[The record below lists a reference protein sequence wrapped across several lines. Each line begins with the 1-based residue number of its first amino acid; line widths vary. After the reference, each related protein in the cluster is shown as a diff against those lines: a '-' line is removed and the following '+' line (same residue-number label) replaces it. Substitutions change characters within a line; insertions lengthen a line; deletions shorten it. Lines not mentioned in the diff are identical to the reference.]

1 MRRNLG
7 YVVTRIRGEEMTG
20 NFLKTA
26 IVAAVAM
33 GLLGGTAQAADLLTT
48 EPVEPVITSTQS
60 PWMIRLRAIGVI
72 PDEDATLSAGGA
84 VIPGANVSIDDAVVP
99 ELDITYFFSD
109 YFAAELIL
117 ATAPHTVF
125 GAGTVAGLG
134 ALADVWLLPPTLLAQ
149 FHLPLSDT
157 FKPYVGAGVNYTI
170 FYAVNNAPGV
180 TVDFE
185 NSFGW
190 ALQAGLDIMIDQHWG
205 VNFDVKKLFLNTD
218 VTVTTA
224 TGVVNADVDIDPWIV
239 GGGIV
244 YRF

>member
-1 MRRNLG
+1 
-7 YVVTRIRGEEMTG
+7 MTT
-20 NFLKTA
+20 NFIKTA

-33 GLLGGTAQAADLLTT
+33 GLVGGTAQAADLPTPAPA
-48 EPVEPVITSTQS
+48 EPIITSTQS

-84 VIPGANVSIDDAVVP
+84 VIAGANVSIDDAVVP
-99 ELDITYFFSD
+99 ELDITYFFND

-125 GAGTVAGLG
+125 GAGSVAGLG
-134 ALADVWLLPPTLLAQ
+134 ALADVWLLPPTLLLQ

-170 FYAVNNAPGV
+170 FYAVNNAPGRSV
-180 TVDFE
+180 EFD

-190 ALQAGLDIMIDQHWG
+190 ALQAGVDIMFDQHWG
-205 VNFDVKKLFLNTD
+205 LNFDVKKLFLSTD
-218 VTVTTA
+218 VTVTTGGA
-224 TGVVNADVDIDPWIV
+224 VINADVDIDPWIV
-239 GGGIV
+239 GGGVV